1 MTALLMNGNV
11 EPFASR
17 ASLVHN
23 LFVNAEM
30 LLLALTALYN
40 AAFNRMI
47 HV

>member
-11 EPFASR
+11 ATFAFR
-17 ASLVHN
+17 ASLLN
-23 LFVNAEM
+23 NQFVNAEM